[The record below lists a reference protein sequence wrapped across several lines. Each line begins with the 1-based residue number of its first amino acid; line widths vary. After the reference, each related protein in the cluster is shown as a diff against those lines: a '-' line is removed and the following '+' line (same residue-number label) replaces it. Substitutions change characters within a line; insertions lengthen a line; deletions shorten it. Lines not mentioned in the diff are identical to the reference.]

1 MKLRK
6 LIPTMTVVLLAV
18 ILTAG
23 LFAREIPNAQADEVT
38 GLTDWI
44 LGESGYVRGNDRGI
58 YPYNC
63 MLFFAERTF
72 DLNTMIGPDVNS
84 YVNGVTA
91 LLEVKNVSASP
102 GYSVGDGGVFIQ
114 AQAYIPDLD
123 QDVVLEEWVSYDSTH
138 TTVVSAT
145 IPCYVEEN
153 GELYEGELRSVTA
166 RYYLMGREVQVL
178 SWNAES

>member
-6 LIPTMTVVLLAV
+6 IIPTVVAVLLALV
-18 ILTAG
+18 LSVG
-23 LFAREIPNAQADEVT
+23 LMAEMAPNAVAEEQKEEWT
-38 GLTDWI
+38 MI
-44 LGESGYVRGNDRGI
+44 ESGYVRGNDRGI

-72 DLNTMIGPDVNS
+72 DLNTMIGPDANS